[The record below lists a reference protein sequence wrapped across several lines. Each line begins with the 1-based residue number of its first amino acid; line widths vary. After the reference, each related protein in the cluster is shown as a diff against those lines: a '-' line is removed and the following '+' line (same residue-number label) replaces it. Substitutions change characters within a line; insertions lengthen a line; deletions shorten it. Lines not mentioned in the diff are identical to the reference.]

1 MRPSL
6 LRTLGIIA
14 LALAA
19 LTLGVQLYLSS
30 RAPATQVS
38 GLRGTP
44 LQPARSFEPVE
55 LTDQRGASARL
66 PIEGAAYT
74 LVFFGYTHCP
84 DVCPLG
90 MSTLARADREL
101 GHPKA
106 LGLAFVTVDPSRDTP
121 AALATFTR
129 SFDSRIVGFTSEPS
143 QLGRLWNQFGVL
155 VEPAS
160 REFVHGE
167 SIYLVDANGHILLEY
182 PPDGSA
188 ADIAGD
194 VRTLL
199 RA

>member
-6 LRTLGIIA
+6 LRTLGVLA

-19 LTLGVQLYLSS
+19 LTLGVQVFLSS
-30 RAPATQVS
+30 RASQTTVA

-44 LQPARSFEPVE
+44 LQPARSFEPVQ

-66 PIEGAAYT
+66 PLEGATYT

-129 SFDSRIVGFTSEPS
+129 SFDSRIVGLTSDPS
-143 QLGRLWNQFGVL
+143 QLGILWSQFGV
-155 VEPAS
+155 VVAPAS

-167 SIYLVDANGHILLEY
+167 SIYLVDANGHIVLEF

-188 ADIAGD
+188 DDIASD

-199 RA
+199 RT